1 MCSSDLWG
9 LDNGIAAEFDLLGTR
24 DPAPFLTAP
33 FALDLIEEWGGT
45 RLRRHNHDLVMEAAA
60 MVVEAF
66 GRPLRTDETM
76 VGPMVN
82 VGLPQSF
89 GTTKDQANALQYRL
103 LNTHK
108 VELPLFP
115 DDGGLRMRISAQIYN
130 DTSDIERLVAALRA
144 EA

>member
-1 MCSSDLWG
+1 M
-9 LDNGIAAEFDLLGTR
+9 I
-24 DPAPFLTAP
+24 
-33 FALDLIEEWGGT
+33 
-45 RLRRHNHDLVMEAAA
+45 
-60 MVVEAF
+60 
-66 GRPLRTDETM
+66 
-76 VGPMVN
+76 GPMVN

-115 DDGGLRMRISAQIYN
+115 DDAGLRMRISAQIYN